1 MIGATNQRC
10 DARRSFIPGDAVAA
24 AANLAGAALTPEGTL
39 LSLRVRQIHSSAWG
53 LVLLSAALQVVIFP
67 LPGLYGVS
75 WVAVAP
81 LLVAILRAR
90 IPETLQLDGQARLLP
105 AAPWQGFVLGYGCG
119 ILWFAGTCY
128 WIFDTMHRYGG
139 LPIPAAALAL
149 ILFCMYVG
157 LYHGMFGL
165 LLAAVAGSNGFRL
178 DKSRSDKS
186 RSDNFRSDKSGLKA
200 ARSAAALRRA
210 LVAAPFLW
218 AAVELA
224 RTRITGFPW
233 ELLGYSQTA
242 NFALTRIATL
252 TGVYGLSFEIL
263 LVNSVFAAAFL
274 VAREQRKRLL
284 VAACMATAILQ
295 AGQLVA
301 PAPVAA
307 DRLPADH
314 TALLVQPNIPIV
326 EGAMWTK
333 EYFQDT
339 LRDLTAVSLHPP
351 GGKPA
356 RQQAAGSPDMF
367 VVSYNL
373 IVWPESPSPF
383 YTNDPLF
390 RDAVSALA
398 KQSGTWVVA
407 GSIGIT
413 PAMHSGGGSGGGG
426 AEERSQ
432 IFNSAAL
439 VSPQGEWVGRYD
451 KVHLVPFGEYLP
463 FPQLFAFA
471 GGLTKE
477 VGEFQRGASRT
488 PLDAGGERLGMFICY
503 ESIFPDEVRRG
514 PLEGAQV
521 LLNISNDGWYGDSGA
536 WKQHLQQTEMRAIEN
551 DRWLLAATNTGMT
564 ASIDPYG
571 RIVAAT
577 PRKVRTALAAPYAL
591 ISGTT
596 FYTRHGDWFAYLCA
610 IISAGALLAR
620 FVFPTRA
627 R

>member
-1 MIGATNQRC
+1 M
-10 DARRSFIPGDAVAA
+10 RRISF
-24 AANLAGAALTPEGTL
+24 
-39 LSLRVRQIHSSAWG
+39 SAWF
-53 LVLLSAALQVVIFP
+53 LVILSAGLQIVIFP
-67 LPGLYGVS
+67 LPGLYGLA

-81 LLVAILRAR
+81 LLVAILRTR
-90 IPETLQLDGQARLLP
+90 VPEVLQLEVKGQTRLLP
-105 AAPWQGFVLGYGCG
+105 ATPFQGFLLGYACG

-139 LPIPAAALAL
+139 LPVPAAALAL

-165 LLAAVAGSNGFRL
+165 LLAVAAGSNT
-178 DKSRSDKS
+178 
-186 RSDNFRSDKSGLKA
+186 
-200 ARSAAALRRA
+200 ARSKIAGHKMETAGSAASIRRA
-210 LVAAPFLW
+210 LGAAAFLW
-218 AAVELA
+218 VAVELA
-224 RTRITGFPW
+224 RTRITAFPW
-233 ELLGYSQTA
+233 ELLGYSQTG
-242 NFALTRIATL
+242 NFALTRITTL
-252 TGVYGLSFEIL
+252 VGVYGLSFEIL

-274 VAREQRKRLL
+274 APREQRKRLMAAGC
-284 VAACMATAILQ
+284 VAAVILQ
-295 AGQLVA
+295 AGQLLA
-301 PAPVAA
+301 PAPA
-307 DRLPADH
+307 PADH
-314 TALLVQPNIPIV
+314 AAILVQPNIPIQS
-326 EGAMWTK
+326 GGMWTK

-339 LRDLTAVSLHPP
+339 LRDLTAVSLHPAEEPAP
-351 GGKPA
+351 G
-356 RQQAAGSPDMF
+356 RRYD
-367 VVSYNL
+367 L

-383 YTNDPLF
+383 YTNDPMF

-398 KQSGTWVVA
+398 RQAGTWVVA

-413 PAMHSGGGSGGGG
+413 PAMHHGGQSSGGEG
-426 AEERSQ
+426 SQ

-439 VSPQGEWVGRYD
+439 VNPQGEWVARYD

-477 VGEFQRGASRT
+477 VGEFQQGASRT
-488 PLDAGGERLGMFICY
+488 PLDAGGERVGMFICY
-503 ESIFPDEVRRG
+503 ESIFPDEVRQG
-514 PLEGAQV
+514 PLQGAHV

-536 WKQHLQQTEMRAIEN
+536 WKQHLQQTQMRAIEN

-596 FYTRHGDWFAYLCA
+596 FYTRQGDWFAYLCA
-610 IISAGALLAR
+610 IISAGAVIAR
-620 FVFPTRA
+620 FVFPIRES
-627 R
+627 

>member
-1 MIGATNQRC
+1 LARNSALEFVEGGGADSGLLRRELRASSKPIAPQLE
-10 DARRSFIPGDAVAA
+10 ARSSWLKLG
-24 AANLAGAALTPEGTL
+24 L
-39 LSLRVRQIHSSAWG
+39 LSCCVLKIHRRAWG
-53 LVLLSAALQVVIFP
+53 LTLVSAALQIVIFP
-67 LPGLYGVS
+67 LPGLYGLA

-81 LLVAILRAR
+81 LIVAILRAR
-90 IPETLQLDGQARLLP
+90 APETLQLDGQARLLP
-105 AAPWQGFVLGYGCG
+105 AAPWQGFLLGYKCG

-128 WIFDTMHRYGG
+128 WVFDTMHRYGG
-139 LPIPAAALAL
+139 LPIPATVLAL

-165 LLAAVAGSNGFRL
+165 LLALVAGSNI
-178 DKSRSDKS
+178 
-186 RSDNFRSDKSGLKA
+186 SGSKA
-200 ARSAAALRRA
+200 AAWGASVRRA

-218 AAVELA
+218 VAVELA
-224 RTRITGFPW
+224 RTRITAFPW
-233 ELLGYSQTA
+233 ELLGYSQTG

-252 TGVYGLSFEIL
+252 VGVYGLSFEIV

-274 VAREQRKRLL
+274 VAKEQRKRLL
-284 VAACMATAILQ
+284 TAACVAVVILQ
-295 AGQLVA
+295 AGQWLA
-301 PAPVAA
+301 PPPVAT
-307 DRLPADH
+307 DH
-314 TALLVQPNIPIV
+314 TALLVQPNIPIQ

-333 EYFQDT
+333 EYFQST
-339 LRDLTAVSLHPP
+339 LRDLTAISLHP
-351 GGKPA
+351 
-356 RQQAAGSPDMF
+356 AGEKAERRYD
-367 VVSYNL
+367 L

-398 KQSGTWVVA
+398 LHSGTWVVA

-413 PAMHSGGGSGGGG
+413 PTMHRGGES
-426 AEERSQ
+426 SQ

-439 VSPQGEWVGRYD
+439 VNPQGEWVGRYD

-477 VGEFQRGASRT
+477 VGEFQRGASRA
-488 PLDAGGERLGMFICY
+488 PLDAGGERFGMFICY
-503 ESIFPDEVRRG
+503 ESIFPDEVRQG

-536 WKQHLQQTEMRAIEN
+536 WKQHLQQTQMRAIEN
-551 DRWLLAATNTGMT
+551 ERWLLAGTNTGMT
-564 ASIDPYG
+564 ASIDPEG

-577 PRKVRTALAAPYAL
+577 ERKIRTALAAPYAL
-591 ISGTT
+591 SSGTT

-610 IISAGALLAR
+610 IISAGAILAR
-620 FVFPTRA
+620 FVFRD
-627 R
+627 RER